1 MAHDKGSFDYKVI
14 NKNIRRILDAR
25 SELNNTVQLAMPF
38 IKATTTLDLSKID
51 MGDGNIGFTL
61 GLHAFNEDVKYEDI
75 YSSVDGDM
83 PLVGYT
89 YTEKGTNTRVYASQ
103 KTPINSR
110 IFDLKANTFSTNEFI
125 RIPPP
130 GITKVTIG
138 LNKNG
143 LLAQGQLEISV
154 PSLSQLETLH
164 RTFLVPGVGMVLEWG
179 QQFAPELS
187 PSIGERANVAD
198 YLFPWHDRTK
208 LLALLDKLKTNTI
221 GLEEIL
227 NEYAYKAEGQYMWMF
242 GRVANFTVK
251 SNSDGSFNCTVK
263 IVGPSEDAWAYST
276 KNTVTPAKDPS
287 ARYFCSRDTNSV
299 FSYFSDTTTGGK
311 NFKTTLD
318 NTMNGNGEW
327 KSHVQFLRHGNKKA
341 GEPTPTDP
349 NPNINAN
356 SDGFTEDAYFVTW
369 RFFVNVIINKDIKSI
384 FSSVLQPSELDKLG
398 ILLPFATGENR
409 SNTDTGKEPYID
421 DPMESFVGMNPF
433 LRSVNPGTMIIV
445 NEKAAQ
451 AAEGNPQ
458 YKPPGSDGI
467 FYAKNEQTKQFYN
480 GDPSK
485 DTAGKTLFENSISK
499 VKDVADKKDR
509 GLLSAGVWLNHK
521 AIVESMLSG
530 NTILR
535 GITNLLERMNAA
547 TLNYW
552 QLTLDIAHPI
562 TGSGHPYSYMV
573 VDSNFRDSSD
583 RAVSKF
589 INDVHVFNKY
599 VRVNELGQLV
609 GSELIDCSVDL
620 SLPKLMFSQIATLG
634 LVQPADMQNVANT
647 GKTAEEIKA
656 ETVAASAPVKAEDID
671 YAKSPKISSPY
682 DAMREMFAIT
692 SLMGTVGTGDNKRY
706 SAFAQGPDLTVLPKT
721 ERDAMLKANG
731 ICGDANTQTT
741 AQTGGTSNKPNG
753 VVLSEVTLDKNTD
766 LVAVQKLAK
775 GYLDK
780 NNDICNK
787 CAPATNNLQYGRK
800 DFRPAGDR
808 PPKTIDEVIA
818 DINKFNQKI
827 TGLPKPQGNEFRITE
842 NNLLASKGIG
852 TRDTGGHMAKSAHTT
867 NQAIDIPVHLQSNAD
882 EVFKF
887 WNEAGGYDV
896 IDEYKSGGLNHIHI
910 EWNAVIIPDPP
921 VGPTKEAASTAP
933 KPTDAQCNECAK
945 QQSLL
950 KQSTAKLQEINKIT
964 EDKKR
969 EFFGL
974 QSLFRYI
981 EVFPEYMVAAM
992 ADTANGAD
1000 ANAFGASPGALSI
1013 SADLTMPGVSG
1024 LRVGELFWIDRIPT
1038 FYKAFGAFQIIS
1050 IEDNI
1055 DTNGWTTKIHARF
1068 NYLGKKWKESI
1079 AKSEFSAIPTATQTL
1094 P

>member
-1 MAHDKGSFDYKVI
+1 MAHDKGSFDYKAI

-25 SELNNTVQLAMPF
+25 SELNNTAQVAMPF
-38 IKATTTLDLSKID
+38 IKATTTLDLSKIH

-89 YTEKGTNTRVYASQ
+89 YTEQGTNTRVYASNN
-103 KTPINSR
+103 TVTNSR

-164 RTFLVPGVGMVLEWG
+164 KTFLVPGVGMVLEWG

-208 LLALLDKLKTNTI
+208 LKQLLAKLSMNQI

-227 NEYAYKAEGQYMWMF
+227 NDYAYKAEGQYMWMF
-242 GRVANFTVK
+242 GRVANFSVN
-251 SNSDGSFNCTVK
+251 SNSDGSFKCTVK

-287 ARYFCSRDTNSV
+287 AKYFCSRDTNSV

-318 NTMNGNGEW
+318 NTMNNPGPW
-327 KSHVQFLRHGNKKA
+327 KNHVEFFRHGNKKA
-341 GEPTPTDP
+341 GEPTETEQ
-349 NPNINAN
+349 NPNINQN

-384 FSSVLQPSELDKLG
+384 FSSVLQSSELEKLG
-398 ILLPFATGENR
+398 ILLPYATDNTRSTTENG
-409 SNTDTGKEPYID
+409 NIAYID
-421 DPMESFVGMNPF
+421 DPMESFVGMNKF

-445 NEKAAQ
+445 NEEAAKAA
-451 AAEGNPQ
+451 ASNPQ
-458 YKPPGSDGI
+458 YKPPGAGEI
-467 FYAKNEQTKQFYN
+467 FTAPNDQTKLFYN
-480 GDPSK
+480 GP
-485 DTAGKTLFENSISK
+485 ANGGKALFEQSISG
-499 VKDVADKKDR
+499 VKEVADKTDR

-552 QLTLDIAHPI
+552 QLTLDVAHPI

-634 LVQPADMQNVANT
+634 LVQPADMQNVANA
-647 GKTAEEIKA
+647 GKTSAEITE
-656 ETVAASAPVKAEDID
+656 EVAAAKLPQKPEDVD
-671 YAKSPKISSPY
+671 YGKSPKISSPY

-692 SLMGTVGTGDNKRY
+692 SLMGRDKNDNY
-706 SAFAQGPDLTVLPKT
+706 SEFEQGPDLTVLPKT
-721 ERDAMLKANG
+721 ERIAMLKANG
-731 ICGDANTQTT
+731 ICGAANTQTP
-741 AQTGGTSNKPNG
+741 AQTGGNSNKANG
-753 VVLSEVTLDKNTD
+753 IVSGETTIDKNTD
-766 LVAVQKLAK
+766 LIAVQKLAK
-775 GYLDK
+775 GYLAN

-787 CAPATNNLQYGRK
+787 CIPSTNNSQYGKK

-827 TGLPKPQGNEFRITE
+827 SGLPKPQSNEFQITE
-842 NNLLASKGIG
+842 NSLLA
-852 TRDTGGHMAKSAHTT
+852 TRVQGATPDSGGHMAKSAHTT

-882 EVFKF
+882 AVVEF
-887 WNEAGGYDV
+887 WNEAGGYEV
-896 IDEYKSGGLNHIHI
+896 IDEYRTGGLNHIHL
-910 EWNAVIIPDPP
+910 EWNAVVIPPAP
-921 VGPTKEAASTAP
+921 VGPTKEAAEAAANR
-933 KPTDAQCNECAK
+933 PTDAQCNECAK

-950 KQSTAKLQEINKIT
+950 NQSSAKLTEINKIT

-974 QSLFRYI
+974 QNLFRYI

-1055 DTNGWTTKIHARF
+1055 GTDGWTTKIHARF
-1068 NYLGKKWKESI
+1068 NYLGKKWRESI
-1079 AKSEFSAIPTATQTL
+1079 AKSEFGNIPAVTQAA